1 MNRQGKQMSGE
12 KDLDALVYVIKK
24 VRRALRNTVDGELE
38 KTQAECYGL
47 LTDLQ
52 DEVARLYQ

>member
-1 MNRQGKQMSGE
+1 MSGE
-12 KDLDALVYVIKK
+12 KDLNALFHAIKK
-24 VRRALRNTVDGELE
+24 VRREVLRNSVDGELE

-47 LTDLQ
+47 LADLQ